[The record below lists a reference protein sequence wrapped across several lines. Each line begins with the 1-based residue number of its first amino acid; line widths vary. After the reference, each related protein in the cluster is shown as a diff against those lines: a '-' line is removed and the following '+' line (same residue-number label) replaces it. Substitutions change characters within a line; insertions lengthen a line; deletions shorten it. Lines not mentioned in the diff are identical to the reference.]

1 MNSALTDIG
10 MTIVQP
16 LFSLAMFL
24 IAVRFL
30 AQLCGVSGYNPISM
44 TLRRVTNVIVLPL
57 SRLLPSGNRFSP
69 GALVALILIQVVFIG
84 LMFTLEGRL
93 DAFNV
98 LQALIWAAIGCASL
112 LINIIFY
119 SVIAM
124 IVVSF
129 LAPQSSN
136 PAVEFIWELT
146 EPVMAPLRRI
156 LPPMGGLDF
165 SPIVLFIALNVIRV
179 SLGHMAAAVGLV
191 AQSARYVI
199 GI

>member
-16 LFSLAMFL
+16 LFSLAMLL

-30 AQLCGVSGYNPISM
+30 AQLCGVNGFNPISM

-69 GALVALILIQVVFIG
+69 GALLALILIQVAFIA
-84 LMFTLEGRL
+84 LMFGLVGQL

-98 LQALIWAAIGCASL
+98 LQALIWSALGAAGL
-112 LINIIFY
+112 LVSIIFY

-129 LAPQSSN
+129 LAPQSSH

-146 EPVMAPLRRI
+146 EPVMAPLRQV

-165 SPIVLFIALNVIRV
+165 SPIILFIALNVIRV
-179 SLGHMAAAVGLV
+179 SLGHMAVAVGMP
-191 AQSARYVI
+191 RFVI

>member
-16 LFSLAMFL
+16 LFSLAMLL

-69 GALVALILIQVVFIG
+69 GALLALILIQVVFIALMLG
-84 LMFTLEGRL
+84 LVGQL

-98 LQALIWAAIGCASL
+98 LQALIWSALGAAGL
-112 LINIIFY
+112 LVSIIFY

-129 LAPQSSN
+129 LAPQSSH
-136 PAVEFIWELT
+136 PAVDFIWELT
-146 EPVMAPLRRI
+146 EPVMAPLRQV

-165 SPIVLFIALNVIRV
+165 SPIILFIALNVIRV
-179 SLGHMAAAVGLV
+179 SLGHMAVAVGMP
-191 AQSARYVI
+191 RFVI

>member
-1 MNSALTDIG
+1 MNNALTDIG

-16 LFSLAMFL
+16 LFSLAMLL

-30 AQLCGVSGYNPISM
+30 AQLCGVNGYNPISM

-69 GALVALILIQVVFIG
+69 GALLALILIQVAFIA
-84 LMFTLEGRL
+84 LMFGLVGQL

-98 LQALIWAAIGCASL
+98 LQALIWSALGAGGL
-112 LINIIFY
+112 LVSIIFY

-129 LAPQSSN
+129 LAPQSSH

-146 EPVMAPLRRI
+146 EPLMAPLRQV
-156 LPPMGGLDF
+156 LPPIGGLDF
-165 SPIVLFIALNVIRV
+165 SPIILFIALNVIRV
-179 SLGHMAAAVGLV
+179 SLGHMAVAVGMP
-191 AQSARYVI
+191 RFVI

>member
-16 LFSLAMFL
+16 LFSVAMLL
-24 IAVRFL
+24 IALRFL

-44 TLRRVTNVIVLPL
+44 ALRRVTNVVVLPL

-69 GALVALILIQVVFIG
+69 GALLALILIQMVFIALMLG
-84 LMFTLEGRL
+84 LVGQL

-98 LQALIWAAIGCASL
+98 LQAVIWSALGATGL
-112 LINIIFY
+112 LVSIIFY

-129 LAPQSSN
+129 LAPQSSH
-136 PAVEFIWELT
+136 PAIEFVWELT
-146 EPVMAPLRRI
+146 EPVMAPLRQV

-165 SPIVLFIALNVIRV
+165 SPIILFIALNVIRV
-179 SLGHMAAAVGLV
+179 SLGHMAVAVGMP
-191 AQSARYVI
+191 RFVI

>member
-16 LFSLAMFL
+16 LVSLAMLL
-24 IAVRFL
+24 IALRFL

-44 TLRRVTNVIVLPL
+44 ALRRITNVVVLPL

-69 GALVALILIQVVFIG
+69 GALLALILMQMAFIALMLG
-84 LMFTLEGRL
+84 LVGQL

-98 LQALIWAAIGCASL
+98 LQAVIWSALGAAGL
-112 LINIIFY
+112 LISIIFY

-129 LAPQSSN
+129 LAPQSSH
-136 PAVEFIWELT
+136 PAVEFVWELT
-146 EPVMAPLRRI
+146 EPVMAPLRQV

-165 SPIVLFIALNVIRV
+165 SPIILFIALNVIRV
-179 SLGHMAAAVGLV
+179 SLGHMAV
-191 AQSARYVI
+191 AMGMPRFVI

>member
-1 MNSALTDIG
+1 MNSALADIG

-16 LFSLAMFL
+16 LFSLAMLL

-44 TLRRVTNVIVLPL
+44 TLRRMTNVIVLPL

-69 GALVALILIQVVFIG
+69 GALLALILIQVVFIALMLG
-84 LMFTLEGRL
+84 LVGQL

-98 LQALIWAAIGCASL
+98 LQALIWSALGAAGL
-112 LINIIFY
+112 LVSIIFY

-129 LAPQSSN
+129 LAPQSSH

-146 EPVMAPLRRI
+146 EPVMAPLRQV

-165 SPIVLFIALNVIRV
+165 SPIILFIALNVVRV
-179 SLGHMAAAVGLV
+179 SLGHMAVAVGMP
-191 AQSARYVI
+191 RFVI

>member
-16 LFSLAMFL
+16 LFSLAMLL

-69 GALVALILIQVVFIG
+69 GALLALILIQVVFIA
-84 LMFTLEGRL
+84 LMFGLVGQL

-98 LQALIWAAIGCASL
+98 LQALIWSALGAAGL
-112 LINIIFY
+112 LVSIIFY

-129 LAPQSSN
+129 LAPQSSH
-136 PAVEFIWELT
+136 PAVDFIWELT
-146 EPVMAPLRRI
+146 EPIMAPLRQV

-165 SPIVLFIALNVIRV
+165 SPIILFIALNVIRV
-179 SLGHMAAAVGLV
+179 SLGHMAVAVGMP
-191 AQSARYVI
+191 RFVI

>member
-10 MTIVQP
+10 MTIAQP
-16 LFSLAMFL
+16 LFSLAMLL

-69 GALVALILIQVVFIG
+69 GALLALILIQVAFIA
-84 LMFTLEGRL
+84 LMFGLVGQL

-98 LQALIWAAIGCASL
+98 LQALIWSALGAAGL
-112 LINIIFY
+112 LVSIIFY

-129 LAPQSSN
+129 LAPQSSH
-136 PAVEFIWELT
+136 PAVEFIWQLT
-146 EPVMAPLRRI
+146 EPVMAPLRQV

-165 SPIVLFIALNVIRV
+165 SPIILFIALNVIRV
-179 SLGHMAAAVGLV
+179 SLGHMAVAVGMP
-191 AQSARYVI
+191 RFVI

>member
-16 LFSLAMFL
+16 LFSLAMLL

-69 GALVALILIQVVFIG
+69 GALLALILIQVVFIA
-84 LMFTLEGRL
+84 LMFGLVGQW

-98 LQALIWAAIGCASL
+98 LQALIWSALGAIGL
-112 LINIIFY
+112 LVSVIFY

-129 LAPQSSN
+129 LAPQSSH

-146 EPVMAPLRRI
+146 EPVMAPLRQV

-165 SPIVLFIALNVIRV
+165 SPIILFIALNVIRV
-179 SLGHMAAAVGLV
+179 SLGHMAVAVGMP
-191 AQSARYVI
+191 RFVI

>member
-16 LFSLAMFL
+16 LFSLAMLL

-69 GALVALILIQVVFIG
+69 GALLALILVQVVFIA
-84 LMFTLEGRL
+84 LMFGLVGQL
-93 DAFNV
+93 DAFSV
-98 LQALIWAAIGCASL
+98 LQALIWSVLGAAGL
-112 LINIIFY
+112 LVSIIFY

-129 LAPQSSN
+129 LAPQSSH

-146 EPVMAPLRRI
+146 EPVMAPLRQV

-165 SPIVLFIALNVIRV
+165 SPIILFIALNVIRV
-179 SLGHMAAAVGLV
+179 SLGHMAVAVGMP
-191 AQSARYVI
+191 RFVI

>member
-16 LFSLAMFL
+16 LFSLAMLL

-30 AQLCGVSGYNPISM
+30 AQLCGVSGHNPISM

-69 GALVALILIQVVFIG
+69 GALLALILIQVAFIA
-84 LMFTLEGRL
+84 LMFGLVGQL

-98 LQALIWAAIGCASL
+98 LQALIWSVLGAAGL
-112 LINIIFY
+112 LVSIIFY

-129 LAPQSSN
+129 LAPQSSH

-146 EPVMAPLRRI
+146 EPVMAPLRQV

-165 SPIVLFIALNVIRV
+165 SPIILFIALNVIRV
-179 SLGHMAAAVGLV
+179 SLGHMAVAVGMP
-191 AQSARYVI
+191 RFVI

>member
-16 LFSLAMFL
+16 LFSLAMLL

-69 GALVALILIQVVFIG
+69 GALLALILIQVVFIA
-84 LMFTLEGRL
+84 LMFGLVGQL

-98 LQALIWAAIGCASL
+98 LQALIWSALGAAGL
-112 LINIIFY
+112 LVSIIFY

-129 LAPQSSN
+129 LAPQSSH

-146 EPVMAPLRRI
+146 EPVMAPLRQV
-156 LPPMGGLDF
+156 LPPVGGLDF
-165 SPIVLFIALNVIRV
+165 SPIILFIALNVIRV
-179 SLGHMAAAVGLV
+179 SLGHMAVAVGMP
-191 AQSARYVI
+191 RFVI

>member
-16 LFSLAMFL
+16 LFSLAMLL

-69 GALVALILIQVVFIG
+69 GALLALILIQVVFIALMLG
-84 LMFTLEGRL
+84 LVGQL

-98 LQALIWAAIGCASL
+98 LQALIWSALGAAGL
-112 LINIIFY
+112 LVSIIFY

-129 LAPQSSN
+129 LAPQSSH

-146 EPVMAPLRRI
+146 EPVMAPLRQV

-165 SPIVLFIALNVIRV
+165 SPIILFIALNIVRV
-179 SLGHMAAAVGLV
+179 SLGHMAVAVGMP
-191 AQSARYVI
+191 RFVI

>member
-16 LFSLAMFL
+16 LFSLAMLL

-30 AQLCGVSGYNPISM
+30 AQLCGVSGYNPVSM

-69 GALVALILIQVVFIG
+69 GALVALILIQVVFIA

-93 DAFNV
+93 DSFNV
-98 LQALIWAAIGCASL
+98 LHALIWAAIGCASL
-112 LINIIFY
+112 LVNIIFY

-165 SPIVLFIALNVIRV
+165 SPIILFIALNVIRV
-179 SLGHMAAAVGLV
+179 SLGHMAAAAGLV
-191 AQSARYVI
+191 TKYVI

>member
-1 MNSALTDIG
+1 MNNALTDIG

-16 LFSLAMFL
+16 LFSLAMLL

-69 GALVALILIQVVFIG
+69 GALLALILIQVAFIA
-84 LMFTLEGRL
+84 LMFGLVGQL

-98 LQALIWAAIGCASL
+98 LQAFIWSALGAAGL
-112 LINIIFY
+112 LVSVIFY

-129 LAPQSSN
+129 LAPQSSH

-146 EPVMAPLRRI
+146 EPVMAPLRQV

-165 SPIVLFIALNVIRV
+165 SPIILFIALNVIRV
-179 SLGHMAAAVGLV
+179 SLGHMAVAV
-191 AQSARYVI
+191 AMPRFVI